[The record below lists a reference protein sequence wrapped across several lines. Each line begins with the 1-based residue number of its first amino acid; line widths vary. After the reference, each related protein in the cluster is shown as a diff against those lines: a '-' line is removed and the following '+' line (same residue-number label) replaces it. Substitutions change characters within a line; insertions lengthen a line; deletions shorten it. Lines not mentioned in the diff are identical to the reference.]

1 MLEAMSCGTPV
12 AAFPVDGPQ
21 EVLLNHQT
29 GVIKGGVLSE
39 DLAKATQ
46 SALAIPRHMAR
57 QRALEFS
64 WEKSSNSF
72 IDHLVSAHS
81 V

>member
-1 MLEAMSCGTPV
+1 V

-39 DLAKATQ
+39 DLAKATIA
-46 SALAIPRHMAR
+46 ALEIPRHMAR

-64 WEKSSNSF
+64 WEKAGTLFHEN
-72 IDHLVSAHS
+72 LVQARQT
-81 V
+81 